1 MMSSCER
8 ELITGYRL
16 LLILLL
22 LVIPVITEAQGN
34 GGDIPCDGQD
44 PFNSD
49 CPLDT
54 WVIALVIIAVI
65 FTALHLQRK
74 QKSLQA

>member
-1 MMSSCER
+1 MKKLTLHIIP
-8 ELITGYRL
+8 LISTI
-16 LLILLL
+16 ILFILSTTVAL
-22 LVIPVITEAQGN
+22 SDPID
-34 GGDIPCDGQD
+34 GDPGTPCDPDD
-44 PFNSD
+44 PSG